1 MEYCTFQRRIK
12 LSHCIRK
19 WIDLLIYVILV
30 LNEVIQTNKDRNHE
44 NFSLICELQKKQQII
59 MDVKKEVVN

>member
-1 MEYCTFQRRIK
+1 MKYCTSQRRIK

-44 NFSLICELQKKQQII
+44 KFSLICELQKKQQII